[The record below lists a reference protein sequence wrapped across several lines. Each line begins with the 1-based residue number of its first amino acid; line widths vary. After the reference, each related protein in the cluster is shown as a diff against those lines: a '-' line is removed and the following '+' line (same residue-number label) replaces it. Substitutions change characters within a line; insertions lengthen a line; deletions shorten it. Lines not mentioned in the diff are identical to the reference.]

1 MANAI
6 IDTSAWIEAFRGRD
20 PRLREAVDS
29 LLDQGRVVLCGL
41 VELELL
47 QGFRADE
54 RTLFASLFEA
64 LPYAEV
70 DRQDWRAAGFL
81 LAGLRARG
89 ITIPATDALIAALC
103 LRHDLLLLT
112 LDKHF
117 DQIPQLRRF
126 KLA

>member
-1 MANAI
+1 MADALV
-6 IDTSAWIEAFRGRD
+6 DTSVWIEAFRGRD
-20 PRLREAVDS
+20 QRLRETVDK
-29 LLDQGRVVLCGL
+29 LLDQERVVLCGL

-54 RTLFASLFEA
+54 RALFASLFEA

-81 LAGLRARG
+81 QAGLRSRG

-103 LRHDLLLLT
+103 LRHDLSILT

-117 DQIPQLRRF
+117 DQIPQLRQF
-126 KLA
+126 KFT

>member
-1 MANAI
+1 MAGVL
-6 IDTSAWIEAFRGRD
+6 IDTSVWIEAFRGKD
-20 PRLREAVDS
+20 PRLQETVDA
-29 LLDQGRVVLCGL
+29 LLDQERVVLCGL
-41 VELELL
+41 VELEML

-54 RTLFASLFEA
+54 GALFASLFEA
-64 LPYAEV
+64 LAYAEV

>member
-1 MANAI
+1 MAGVL
-6 IDTSAWIEAFRGRD
+6 IDTSVWIEAFRGKD
-20 PRLREAVDS
+20 PRLQETVDA
-29 LLDQGRVVLCGL
+29 LLDQERVVLCGL
-41 VELELL
+41 VELEML

-54 RTLFASLFEA
+54 GALFASLFEA
-64 LPYAEV
+64 LAYAEA

-89 ITIPATDALIAALC
+89 ITIPGTDALIAALC